1 MIKLVT
7 LRQHGNT
14 MIISI
19 QLMVIKLVLKLQS
32 HMTVKANKKIKFNAT
47 KEATPS
53 KDSNKEDCNMQKPG
67 PSKRISEI
75 EAMSDRVEAQNDK
88 LLSVMKKQHKQKMR
102 KIDRFLQIFEK
113 SVERS
118 NKSHAVGE

>member
-1 MIKLVT
+1 MNAAYGNKAGTQAAVT
-7 LRQHGNT
+7 YESEGKQ
-14 MIISI
+14 
-19 QLMVIKLVLKLQS
+19 
-32 HMTVKANKKIKFNAT
+32 KIKFNAT

-67 PSKRISEI
+67 PSKRKSEI

-102 KIDRFLQIFEK
+102 KIDMFLQIFEK
-113 SVERS
+113 SVDRT
-118 NKSHAVGE
+118 NKSHADGE